1 MARKVPD
8 LCKAYTP
15 GKPDQD
21 IHLRLARL
29 EHIIEIA
36 LPQFASGSGFSS
48 KDGWSRERIRSLSPS
63 ADTGAHSQADEDDFG
78 GGTFQSGK
86 WYGTS
91 ASGSIAPGSVLQQV
105 GSLIPPAS
113 WYLND
118 RISAPECRT
127 YHSNWPHII
136 AL

>member
-1 MARKVPD
+1 VARKVPD

-36 LPQFASGSGFSS
+36 LPQFASASGFSS